1 MVGKL
6 TPDNQLSVSRLP
18 ALLNASPW
26 ETQNELL
33 EQFISIDEGNPPKQ
47 IPQNEPMEL
56 GDFFEPMI
64 LRKAAERLG
73 LTNVETDITVPY
85 QHDFLPLAASLDG
98 TGVGKGSVIANWDK
112 GIYVPQGGAIDI
124 EGVGLIEAK
133 LTSARPE
140 EIPAAHRGRYQ
151 LQGQMMCTGYKW
163 GCIAVL
169 YQSTTLRLFVYQAD
183 EVVQRRIREAVIDF
197 ENRRKNIDK
206 YPVVSPADG
215 VAAYGRVDAD
225 APPLEL
231 EGDDAMWVDHLMTAK
246 ASKAMAEREIDI
258 ATAALMDKMGSH
270 DTAFASVGNRR
281 VQVKWPTRKMRA
293 QPEKVTPA
301 KPETVMRQK
310 TLTLKE
316 ID

>member
-6 TPDNQLSVSRLP
+6 TPNNQLSASKAP

-33 EQFISIDEGNPPKQ
+33 EAMISIDEGNPPKW

-56 GDFFEPMI
+56 GDFFEPLI
-64 LRKAAERLG
+64 LQKAVDRLG
-73 LTNVETDITVPY
+73 LINAELDITVPY
-85 QHDFLPLAASLDG
+85 QHDHLPLAASLDG
-98 TGVGKGSVIANWDK
+98 TAVGKGSVIANWDK
-112 GIYVPQGGAIDI
+112 GIYVPQGGVIDI
-124 EGVGLIEAK
+124 EGIGVLEAK

-140 EIPAAHRGRYQ
+140 EIPAPHRGPLQ
-151 LQGQMMCTGYKW
+151 LQAQLMCTGLSW
-163 GCIAVL
+163 GCVAVL
-169 YQSTTLRLFVYQAD
+169 YQGTELRLFVYRAD

-197 ENRRKNIDK
+197 ENRRKNMDK

-225 APPLEL
+225 ALPIEL

-246 ASKAMAEREIDI
+246 ANKAMAEREIDI
-258 ATAALMDKMGSH
+258 ATAAIMDKMGSH

-293 QPEKVTPA
+293 QPEKVVPA

>member
-6 TPDNQLSVSRLP
+6 TPDNQLSASKAP

-33 EQFISIDEGNPPKQ
+33 EAMISIDEGNPPKW

-56 GDFFEPMI
+56 GDFFEPLI
-64 LRKAAERLG
+64 LQKAVDRLG
-73 LTNVETDITVPY
+73 LTNSELDITVPY
-85 QHDFLPLAASLDG
+85 QHDHLPLAASLDG
-98 TGVGKGSVIANWDK
+98 TAVGKGSVIANWDK
-112 GIYVPQGGAIDI
+112 GIYVPQGGVIDI
-124 EGVGLIEAK
+124 EGIGVLEAK

-140 EIPAAHRGRYQ
+140 EIPAPHRGPLQ
-151 LQGQMMCTGYKW
+151 LQAQLMCTGYKW
-163 GCIAVL
+163 GCVAVL

-183 EVVQRRIREAVIDF
+183 EVVQRRIRGAVIDF
-197 ENRRKNIDK
+197 ENRRKNMDK

-215 VAAYGRVDAD
+215 VAASGRVDTD
-225 APPLEL
+225 APSIEL

-246 ASKAMAEREIDI
+246 ANKAMAEREIDI
-258 ATAALMDKMGSH
+258 ATASIMDLMGSH
-270 DTAFASVGNRR
+270 DTAFATVGNRR

-293 QPEKVTPA
+293 QPEKIVPA

>member
-6 TPDNQLSVSRLP
+6 TPDNQLSASKTA

-33 EQFISIDEGNPPKQ
+33 EAMISIDKGNPPKQ

-56 GDFFEPMI
+56 GDYFEPFI
-64 LRKAAERLG
+64 LQKAVDRLG
-73 LTNVETDITVPY
+73 LTNAELDITTPY
-85 QHDFLPLAASLDG
+85 QHDFLPFAASLDG

-124 EGVGLIEAK
+124 EGIGVLEAK

-140 EIPAAHRGRYQ
+140 DIPAPHRGRYQ
-151 LQGQMMCTGYKW
+151 LQSQMMCTGYKW

-183 EVVQRRIREAVIDF
+183 EVIQNRIREAVIDF
-197 ENRRKNIDK
+197 ENRRKNMDK

-215 VAAYGRVDAD
+215 VAAYGRVDAA
-225 APPLEL
+225 APPIEL
-231 EGDDAMWVDHLMTAK
+231 DGDEAMWVDHLMTAK
-246 ASKAMAEREIDI
+246 ANKAMAEREIDI
-258 ATAALMDKMGSH
+258 ATAAIMEKMGSH

-293 QPEKVTPA
+293 QPEKVVPA

>member
-1 MVGKL
+1 
-6 TPDNQLSVSRLP
+6 
-18 ALLNASPW
+18 
-26 ETQNELL
+26 
-33 EQFISIDEGNPPKQ
+33 
-47 IPQNEPMEL
+47 
-56 GDFFEPMI
+56 
-64 LRKAAERLG
+64 
-73 LTNVETDITVPY
+73 
-85 QHDFLPLAASLDG
+85 
-98 TGVGKGSVIANWDK
+98 
-112 GIYVPQGGAIDI
+112 VPQGGAIDI
-124 EGVGLIEAK
+124 EGIGVLEAK

-140 EIPAAHRGRYQ
+140 DIPATHRGPLQ
-151 LQGQMMCTGYKW
+151 LQAQMMCTGYKW
-163 GCIAVL
+163 GCVAVL

-197 ENRRKNIDK
+197 ENRRKNMDK

-231 EGDDAMWVDHLMTAK
+231 EGDDALWVDHLMAAK
-246 ASKAMAEREIDI
+246 ANKAMAEREIDI

-293 QPEKVTPA
+293 QPEKVVPA

>member
-140 EIPAAHRGRYQ
+140 EIPATHRGRYQ

-169 YQSTTLRLFVYQAD
+169 YQSTTLRLFVYRAD
-183 EVVQRRIREAVIDF
+183 ETIQNRIREAVIDF
-197 ENRRKNIDK
+197 ENRRKNMDK

-231 EGDDAMWVDHLMTAK
+231 EGDDALWVDHLMAAK
-246 ASKAMAEREIDI
+246 ANKAMAEREI
-258 ATAALMDKMGSH
+258 
-270 DTAFASVGNRR
+270 
-281 VQVKWPTRKMRA
+281 
-293 QPEKVTPA
+293 E
-301 KPETVMRQK
+301 
-310 TLTLKE
+310 
-316 ID
+316 

>member
-6 TPDNQLSVSRLP
+6 TPNNQLSASKTA

-33 EQFISIDEGNPPKQ
+33 EAMISIDEGNPPKW

-56 GDFFEPMI
+56 GDYFEPFI
-64 LRKAAERLG
+64 LQKAVDRLG
-73 LTNVETDITVPY
+73 LTNAELDITVPY
-85 QHDFLPLAASLDG
+85 QHDHLPLAASLDG
-98 TGVGKGSVIANWDK
+98 TAVGKGSVVANWDK

-124 EGVGLIEAK
+124 EGIGVLEAK

-140 EIPAAHRGRYQ
+140 DIPAPHRGSLQ
-151 LQGQMMCTGYKW
+151 LQAQMMCTAYKW
-163 GCIAVL
+163 GCVAVL

-231 EGDDAMWVDHLMTAK
+231 EGDDAMWVDHLITAK

-258 ATAALMDKMGSH
+258 ATAAIMDTMGSH

-293 QPEKVTPA
+293 QPEKIVPA

>member
-6 TPDNQLSVSRLP
+6 TPNNQLSASKTA

-33 EQFISIDEGNPPKQ
+33 EAMISIDEGNPPKW

-56 GDFFEPMI
+56 GDFFEPLI
-64 LRKAAERLG
+64 LQKAVDRLG
-73 LTNVETDITVPY
+73 LTNAELDITVPY
-85 QHDFLPLAASLDG
+85 QHDHLPLAASLDG
-98 TGVGKGSVIANWDK
+98 TAVGKGSVVANWDK

-124 EGVGLIEAK
+124 EGIGVLEAK

-140 EIPAAHRGRYQ
+140 EIPAPHRGPLQ
-151 LQGQMMCTGYKW
+151 LQAQLMCTGYKW
-163 GCIAVL
+163 GGVAVL
-169 YQSTTLRLFVYQAD
+169 YQSTTLRLVVYQAD

-225 APPLEL
+225 APPVEL
-231 EGDDAMWVDHLMTAK
+231 TDDGAEWVDHLMTAK
-246 ASKAMAEREIDI
+246 ANKAMAEREIDI
-258 ATAALMDKMGSH
+258 ATASIMDLMGSH
-270 DTAFASVGNRR
+270 DTAFATVGNRR

-293 QPEKVTPA
+293 QPEKIVPA